1 MSHIQDQIKFYTT
14 QFPSHVKLLA
24 VSKTKPVQDLQ
35 EAYAAGQRIFGENYV
50 QELVEKQ
57 AQLPTDIE
65 WHFIG
70 NLQSN
75 KVKYIAPFVTLIHGV
90 NSISTLKEIDKQ
102 AKKLNKQIEIL
113 LQLHV
118 ATEESKFG
126 FSEEE
131 VLEIA
136 SQKELYSSINFRG
149 VMGMASFT
157 EDQALIRREFQEVS
171 RIFSL
176 LKPLF
181 GERFNEISMGMSG
194 DWEIAVEEG
203 STLVRIGSAIFGSR

>member
-1 MSHIQDQIKFYTT
+1 MSHIQNQIKFYTG
-14 QFPSHVKLLA
+14 QFPSHVKLVA
-24 VSKTKPVQDLQ
+24 VSKTKPVEDLQ
-35 EAYAAGQRIFGENYV
+35 EAYACGQRIFGENYV
-50 QELVEKQ
+50 QELVDKQ

-75 KVKYIAPFVTLIHGV
+75 KVKYIAPFVALIHGV

-136 SQKELYSSINFRG
+136 AQKEVYSNVNFRG

-157 EDQALIRREFQEVS
+157 EDQALIRKEFQEVN

-181 GERFNEISMGMSG
+181 GEKFNEISMGMSG
-194 DWEIAVEEG
+194 EWEIAVEEG

>member
-1 MSHIQDQIKFYTT
+1 MSNIESQIKFYTE
-14 QFPSHVKLLA
+14 QFPLQVKLVA
-24 VSKTKPVQDLQ
+24 VSKTKPASDLQ
-35 EAYAAGQRIFGENYV
+35 LAYDAGQRVFGENYV
-50 QELVEKQ
+50 QELVDKHEH
-57 AQLPTDIE
+57 LPTDIQ

-75 KVKYIAPFVTLIHGV
+75 KVKYIAPFVALIHGV

-102 AKKLNKQIEIL
+102 AKKLNKQIDIL

-126 FSEEE
+126 FSEDE
-131 VLEIA
+131 VLEIT
-136 SQKELYSSINFRG
+136 SQKELYSNVNFRG

-157 EDQALIRREFQEVS
+157 EDQALIRKEFQEVN
-171 RIFSL
+171 RIFSM
-176 LKPLF
+176 LKTLF
-181 GERFNEISMGMSG
+181 GENFTEISTGMSG
-194 DWEIAVEEG
+194 DWKIAVEEG

>member
-1 MSHIQDQIKFYTT
+1 MSTIEDQIKFYTE
-14 QFPSHVKLLA
+14 QFPSHVKLVA
-24 VSKTKPVQDLQ
+24 VSKTKPASDLQ
-35 EAYAAGQRIFGENYV
+35 LAYDAGQRVFGENYV
-50 QELVEKQ
+50 QELVDKHEH
-57 AQLPTDIE
+57 LPTDIQ

-75 KVKYIAPFVTLIHGV
+75 KVKYIAPFVALIHGV

-126 FSEEE
+126 FSESE

-136 SQKELYSSINFRG
+136 AQKELYSNLNFRG

-157 EDQALIRREFQEVS
+157 EDQTLIRKEFQEVN

-181 GERFNEISMGMSG
+181 GESFNEISMGMSG

>member
-1 MSHIQDQIKFYTT
+1 MSHIQDQIKFYTN
-14 QFPSHVKLLA
+14 QFPSHVKLVA
-24 VSKTKPVQDLQ
+24 VSKTKPAQDLQ
-35 EAYAAGQRIFGENYV
+35 EAYAAGQRVFGENYV
-50 QELVEKQ
+50 QELVDKQ
-57 AQLPTDIE
+57 AQLPTDIK

-75 KVKYIAPFVTLIHGV
+75 KVKYIAPFVALIHGV

-118 ATEESKFG
+118 ASEESKFG

-136 SQKELYSSINFRG
+136 SNKDLYSNVNFRG

-157 EDQALIRREFQEVS
+157 EDQSLIRKEFQEVN

-181 GERFNEISMGMSG
+181 GEAFNEISMGMSG
-194 DWEIAVEEG
+194 DWQIAVEEG

>member
-1 MSHIQDQIKFYTT
+1 MSHIQDQIKFYTN
-14 QFPSHVKLLA
+14 QFPSHVKLVA
-24 VSKTKPVQDLQ
+24 VSKTKPAQDLQ
-35 EAYAAGQRIFGENYV
+35 EAYAAGQRVFGENYV
-50 QELVEKQ
+50 QELVDKQ
-57 AQLPTDIE
+57 AQLPTDIK

-75 KVKYIAPFVTLIHGV
+75 KVKYIAPFVALIHGV

-118 ATEESKFG
+118 ASEESKFG

-136 SQKELYSSINFRG
+136 SNKDLYSNVNFRG

-157 EDQALIRREFQEVS
+157 EDQSLIRKEFQEVN

-181 GERFNEISMGMSG
+181 GEKFNEISMGMSG

>member
-1 MSHIQDQIKFYTT
+1 MSNIESQIKFYNE
-14 QFPSHVKLLA
+14 QFPSHVKLVA
-24 VSKTKPVQDLQ
+24 VSKTKPASDLQ
-35 EAYAAGQRIFGENYV
+35 LAYNAGQRVFGENYV
-50 QELVEKQ
+50 QELVDKHE
-57 AQLPTDIE
+57 QLPADIQ

-75 KVKYIAPFVTLIHGV
+75 KVKYIAPFVALIHGV

-102 AKKLNKQIEIL
+102 AKKLNKHIDIL

-136 SQKELYSSINFRG
+136 AQRDLYSNVNFRG

-157 EDQALIRREFQEVS
+157 EDQSLIRKEFQEVN
-171 RIFSL
+171 RIFSV
-176 LKPLF
+176 LKSHF
-181 GERFNEISMGMSG
+181 GDSFNEISTGMSG
-194 DWEIAVEEG
+194 DWKIAVEEG

>member
-1 MSHIQDQIKFYTT
+1 MSNIESQIKFYTE
-14 QFPSHVKLLA
+14 QFPLQVKLVA
-24 VSKTKPVQDLQ
+24 VSKTKPASDLQ
-35 EAYAAGQRIFGENYV
+35 LAYDAGQRVFGENYV
-50 QELVEKQ
+50 QELVDKHEH
-57 AQLPTDIE
+57 LPTDIQ

-75 KVKYIAPFVTLIHGV
+75 KVKYIAPFVALIHGV

-102 AKKLNKQIEIL
+102 AKKLDKHIDIL

-136 SQKELYSSINFRG
+136 AQKELYSNVNFRG

-157 EDQALIRREFQEVS
+157 EDQSLIRKEFQEVN

-176 LKPLF
+176 LKSHF
-181 GERFNEISMGMSG
+181 GDSFNEISTGMSG
-194 DWEIAVEEG
+194 DWKIAVEEG